1 MDLLKTLTIGAAL
14 CVAAPASAHVA
25 VQPTEARAGS
35 YQVLRFGV
43 GHGCDGA
50 ATTAVRIEIPEGI
63 AAARPQPK
71 AGWALDIR
79 KDGARVT
86 AITWA
91 EAGQGGLPADQFEEF
106 VMLVKL
112 PAESGALAFPAIQS
126 CGAAVLRWTEPVP
139 TQGPRPAHPAPILTL
154 TPASAPPEGGHD
166 HH

>member
-1 MDLLKTLTIGAAL
+1 MDLLKPLILAAATFA
-14 CVAAPASAHVA
+14 AAPALAHVA

-63 AAARPQPK
+63 SAARPQPK
-71 AGWALDIR
+71 PGWALDIR
-79 KDGARVT
+79 KEGERVT
-86 AITWA
+86 SITWA
-91 EAGQGGLPADQFEEF
+91 GRLPADQFEEF

-112 PAESGALAFPAIQS
+112 PGEGERLAFPAIQS

-139 TQGPRPAHPAPILTL
+139 AAGPRPARPAPILTL
-154 TPASAPPEGGHD
+154 TPASPPPEGGHD
-166 HH
+166 RH

>member
-1 MDLLKTLTIGAAL
+1 MDLLRTLTLGAAL
-14 CVAAPASAHVA
+14 CVVAPASAHVA
-25 VQPTEARAGS
+25 VQPTEAKAGS

-50 ATTAVRIEIPEGI
+50 ATTAVRIEIPEGVS
-63 AAARPQPK
+63 AARPQPK
-71 AGWALDIR
+71 PGWTLDI
-79 KDGARVT
+79 ARAGERVA
-86 AITWA
+86 AITWTGA
-91 EAGQGGLPADQFEEF
+91 LPADQFEEF

-112 PAESGALAFPAIQS
+112 PAAGGALAFPAVQS

-139 TQGPRPAHPAPILTL
+139 ADGPRPAHPAPILTL